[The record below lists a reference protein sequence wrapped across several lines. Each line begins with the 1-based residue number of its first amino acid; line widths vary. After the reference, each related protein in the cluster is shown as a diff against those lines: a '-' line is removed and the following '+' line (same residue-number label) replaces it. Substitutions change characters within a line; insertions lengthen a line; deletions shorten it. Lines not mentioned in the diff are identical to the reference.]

1 VNIIAE
7 VDQRELARRHGPA
20 DEHEVKLA
28 DGDFLYS
35 SLSSPRRDFTKPS
48 IATIISVMSACK
60 RSNGQ
65 TNASASA
72 SPTPPVVEVSTSA
85 AVMRQLPQ
93 YFEATGSLAAN
104 QQTDVAPETSGKV
117 AAVGVDIGSS
127 VKRGQMLVRLEDA
140 DFKDRAQQAQ
150 AQLDQAK
157 ATLDQNRAKIGL
169 RQGQKFAP
177 ENVPEVRAVRAALD
191 LADKNLQRYEKLVES
206 GDISRATY
214 DQQVSQRDQAAEQYQ
229 ALIHQAQQNFATVAN
244 SQAAVEMAQSQL
256 SLAKRNLTYTTVSA
270 PMAGYVL
277 DRPADIG
284 EYISPQQK
292 VATIVSLNPL
302 RARIDVPEQAIP
314 QIHQGESVS
323 VSVSAYPDRNFSG
336 RVARVSPSVTATSRT
351 LTVEADVDNPNAEL
365 KPGQFA
371 TIRILLPHNAPAVL
385 VPQRALRTISGATY
399 VFVIKNGFAQQRLVQ
414 SGQTEGDLV
423 ELKSGVAAD
432 EIVAISNVDQLS
444 DGAAVRQ

>member
-1 VNIIAE
+1 MTRS
-7 VDQRELARRHGPA
+7 QFF
-20 DEHEVKLA
+20 KLVVV
-28 DGDFLYS
+28 
-35 SLSSPRRDFTKPS
+35 LSM
-48 IATIISVMSACK
+48 AAVAAGALSACK
-60 RSNGQ
+60 PSNGQ
-65 TNASASA
+65 TNAAASA
-72 SPTPPVVEVSTSA
+72 SPTPPVVEVSTMA
-85 AVMRQLPQ
+85 AVVRQLPQ

-127 VKRGQMLVRLEDA
+127 VRRGQMLVRLEDA
-140 DFKDRAQQAQ
+140 DFKDRAAQAQ

-169 RQGQKFAP
+169 RPGQKFAP
-177 ENVPEVRAVRAALD
+177 ENVPEVRAARAALD
-191 LADKNLQRYEKLVES
+191 LADKNLRRYEKLVES

-214 DQQVSQRDQAAEQYQ
+214 DQQVSQRDQASEQYQ
-229 ALIHQAQQNFATVAN
+229 ALIHQAQENFAMVAN

-277 DRPADIG
+277 ERPADIG

-302 RARIDVPEQAIP
+302 RARIDIPEQAIS

-432 EIVAISNVDQLS
+432 EIVATSNVDQLS